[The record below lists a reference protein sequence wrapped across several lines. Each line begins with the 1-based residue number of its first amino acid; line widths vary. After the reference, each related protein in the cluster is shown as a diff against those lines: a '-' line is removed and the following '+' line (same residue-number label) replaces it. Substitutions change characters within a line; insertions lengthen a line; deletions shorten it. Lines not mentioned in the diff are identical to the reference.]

1 MILDCNTQHKI
12 ITIQNNFNG
21 AQFVEE
27 IILAKRREE
36 TTKLC
41 RKMDNYTEVGNISQ
55 TNCSVGVSTMFT
67 VALSIVSFLAST
79 GNLLVIVTFMRI
91 VTLKTSSNY
100 YIVNM
105 AISDLVSVVLNW
117 PLYTTEGMLKAGGSL
132 ITDPKLATFAC
143 KLGIYSR
150 AVSYAVSILSL
161 VLIAVDRFIAIVFPL
176 KAHTITTRMRAVFLL
191 LTWVLPLFSFIP
203 YFVYSEIV
211 QVERQTFCRN
221 TLSGLA
227 LKIYHIFG
235 FAVLYCVPLILIL
248 VLYHLIMKH
257 LKRRAKF
264 DKGNR
269 SNIHAKRVKQNEN
282 IIKIFGSVTL
292 GFFTCWTPLY
302 VYLFL
307 KILYPSIFMK
317 DKCLLFVG
325 LFYYIFP
332 LLSTAINPFILIAF
346 SSNYR
351 AAVKDLMCSLIC
363 CKCHTGSV
371 SPMQENVELQNRFC
385 NNTS

>member
-1 MILDCNTQHKI
+1 
-12 ITIQNNFNG
+12 
-21 AQFVEE
+21 
-27 IILAKRREE
+27 
-36 TTKLC
+36 
-41 RKMDNYTEVGNISQ
+41 MDNYTEFDNVNK

-79 GNLLVIVTFMRI
+79 GNLLVIVAFMRI

-105 AISDLVSVVLNW
+105 AISDLVSAVLAW
-117 PLYTTEGMLKAGGSL
+117 PLYATEGMLKAGGSL

-150 AVSYAVSILSL
+150 AVSYVVSIQSL
-161 VLIAVDRFIAIVFPL
+161 VLIALDRFIAIVLPL
-176 KAHTITTRMRAVFLL
+176 KALKITTRIRTVFLL
-191 LTWVLPLFSFIP
+191 LNWVLPLLAFIP

-211 QVERQTFCRN
+211 QEERHTFCRN
-221 TLSGLA
+221 RLSGLA
-227 LKIYHIFG
+227 LKIYHLFG

-257 LKRRAKF
+257 LKRRAKL
-264 DKGNR
+264 DQGNR

-282 IIKIFGSVTL
+282 IMKIFGSVTL

-307 KILYPSIFMK
+307 QMLYTSIFKK

-332 LLSTAINPFILIAF
+332 LLSTAINPLILIAF

-351 AAVKDLMCSLIC
+351 AAVKELMCSLTC
-363 CKCHTGSV
+363 RKCHTASV
-371 SPMQENVELQNRFC
+371 SPMQESVELQNRFC
-385 NNTS
+385 NNAL